1 MFQKFSMV
9 DRDPRLP
16 LCVKTKGIL
25 AHRLYQNPDSRE
37 RYRKTLVKLLEEHW
51 DEDALLAE
59 VDRIEELVRPF
70 LSDSQKRRYSTRS
83 VQSFIKTRR
92 EEIDSEMADGMPE
105 WSRDPGDAVVITE
118 SWGDRRRSSK
128 KSNPDVWMAAKKGD
142 MKLLKEWKKSG
153 RDLDQSNGDG
163 TTPLIMAALGGQFEV
178 AKYLVEN
185 KANVNAMSRDRN
197 AVIHSAAFLG
207 RLEIVRLLV
216 EHGAN
221 VQVKNRDGAT
231 AVQIA
236 SQEFSEV
243 ADFMKMVDRMLDLDL
258 DLKKVSEDRKKVV
271 EYLRGLEK

>member
-1 MFQKFSMV
+1 
-9 DRDPRLP
+9 
-16 LCVKTKGIL
+16 
-25 AHRLYQNPDSRE
+25 
-37 RYRKTLVKLLEEHW
+37 
-51 DEDALLAE
+51 
-59 VDRIEELVRPF
+59 
-70 LSDSQKRRYSTRS
+70 
-83 VQSFIKTRR
+83 
-92 EEIDSEMADGMPE
+92 
-105 WSRDPGDAVVITE
+105 
-118 SWGDRRRSSK
+118 
-128 KSNPDVWMAAKKGD
+128 

-221 VQVKNRDGAT
+221 VHVKNGDGAT

-258 DLKKVSEDRKKVV
+258 DLKKDQIFCQFYCCELKLPHA
-271 EYLRGLEK
+271 EQILRQIFCIFSLK